1 MAVRIKELRDMTL
14 YFQDGFSGT
23 SAVDDASIAATDT
36 VIGVDTHSL
45 FDDRTLV
52 PIGARFTTAGIS
64 VDGRCRR
71 TTSGGKCTTA

>member
-23 SAVDDASIAATDT
+23 SAINDASIAVSDT
-36 VIGVDTHSL
+36 VLGVDTHSL

-52 PIGARFTTAGIS
+52 PIGARFTTAGR
-64 VDGRCRR
+64 V
-71 TTSGGKCTTA
+71 